1 MTGNLAHLPHDVIQ
15 AANASGT
22 RINGKLSDF
31 KTPETAHLWRDE
43 DTPPMPRKKPP
54 RTAKQAESD
63 EKKRGRGNTGLTQKT
78 LRQNANKS
86 WGEYKAEM
94 ERLSADGWY
103 NMQTIAAMTG
113 AQILKLR
120 RMYYDGIITQVRQ
133 SKVRSSA
140 VFVRLDEV
148 EKLLKGEVKY
158 D

>member
-63 EKKRGRGNTGLTQKT
+63 AAKRGRGNTGLMQKT

-103 NMQTIAAMTG
+103 NMPTIAEMTG

-148 EKLLKGEVKY
+148 EKLLKGEVK
-158 D
+158 

>member
-15 AANASGT
+15 AANSTGT

-43 DTPPMPRKKPP
+43 DTPPMPRKKPT

-63 EKKRGRGNTGLTQKT
+63 EKKRGRGNTGLTQKI

-113 AQILKLR
+113 VQILKLR

-148 EKLLKGEVKY
+148 EKLLKGAV
-158 D
+158 

>member
-15 AANASGT
+15 AANSTGT

-148 EKLLKGEVKY
+148 EKLLKEVKN

>member
-15 AANASGT
+15 AANSTGT

-63 EKKRGRGNTGLTQKT
+63 EKKRGRGKTGLTQKK
-78 LRQNANKS
+78 LKQCANKS
-86 WGEYKAEM
+86 WDEYKGEM

-103 NMQTIAAMTG
+103 NMPTIAAMIG
-113 AQILKLR
+113 VSRVKIR
-120 RMYYDGIITQVRQ
+120 RMYHDGIITQVRQ

-148 EKLLKGEVKY
+148 EKLLKDVKN

>member
-63 EKKRGRGNTGLTQKT
+63 EKKRGRGKTGLTQKK
-78 LRQNANKS
+78 LKQCANKS

-103 NMQTIAAMTG
+103 NMPTIAEMTG

-120 RMYYDGIITQVRQ
+120 RMYYYGIITQVRQ

-148 EKLLKGEVKY
+148 EKLLKGEVKN

>member
-63 EKKRGRGNTGLTQKT
+63 EKKRGRGKTGLTQKK
-78 LRQNANKS
+78 LKQCANKS

-103 NMQTIAAMTG
+103 NMPTIAEMTG

-120 RMYYDGIITQVRQ
+120 RMYYYGIITQVRQ

-148 EKLLKGEVKY
+148 EKLLKEVKN